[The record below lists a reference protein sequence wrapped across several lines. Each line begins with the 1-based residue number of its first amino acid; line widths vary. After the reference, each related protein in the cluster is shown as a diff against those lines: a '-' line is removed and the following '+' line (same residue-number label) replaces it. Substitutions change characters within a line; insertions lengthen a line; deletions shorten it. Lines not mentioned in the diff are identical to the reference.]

1 MAIRQKKT
9 GQDGRGQSAADQAY
23 SGIVDLVLCHE
34 LRPGERTSVNL
45 LAARLKL
52 GRTPVKEAITR
63 LQTQGLLSVA
73 GRSGTSVNRIDR
85 RQAEHL
91 FALRQV
97 LEGFAAEKAA
107 KNVTAGQLRQLRVLL
122 EEMRLC
128 SVEQVNIRDAAGF
141 VRANVAFHSLIVAAA
156 GNPFLVRLYA
166 QLQMQFQI
174 VTYLLQRGYDPEA
187 AEQRQRE
194 HEAIARAL
202 AARDGK
208 MLKVVLRSHAQ
219 TTEKAILASLGAA
232 DLPRSR

>member
-1 MAIRQKKT
+1 MMRQKKT
-9 GQDGRGQSAADQAY
+9 GPKNKPVSAADQAY
-23 SGIVDLVLCHE
+23 SGIMDLVLCHG

-91 FALRQV
+91 FAFRLV

-122 EEMRLC
+122 EEMR
-128 SVEQVNIRDAAGF
+128 
-141 VRANVAFHSLIVAAA
+141 
-156 GNPFLVRLYA
+156 
-166 QLQMQFQI
+166 
-174 VTYLLQRGYDPEA
+174 
-187 AEQRQRE
+187 
-194 HEAIARAL
+194 
-202 AARDGK
+202 
-208 MLKVVLRSHAQ
+208 
-219 TTEKAILASLGAA
+219 
-232 DLPRSR
+232 